1 MLTLLVQLNEDAESQ
16 ATSDGNS
23 KDGKE
28 NPKDLPPD
36 GSQEI
41 KPSDDAISNPPEGK

>member
-23 KDGKE
+23 KE
-28 NPKDLPPD
+28 NPQDLPPD

-41 KPSDDAISNPPEGK
+41 KPSDDATGNPPEGK